1 MADKEES
8 SVLFSLQ
15 ELMSLEEERIA
26 DEEAATEAASQAEQA
41 RLDAEARAQRE
52 AEEARIRAEEET
64 RRAEELRRREDEAR
78 VVAAAQA
85 EIDKAKAETDNK
97 ARLEQIA
104 QAQGHE
110 QKLAEIKQDKSKK
123 KLQIFLAVAAV
134 AILGI
139 AGGFIAY
146 QKKQTEETAK
156 KELAFQLELE
166 EAKKAADEQVQKL
179 ERELENNKD
188 ITDAERRKLKKQIE
202 DAKKAADKAGK
213 DKKSGSPRR
222 SGGRTG
228 GGSSKPKPKKPSGG
242 CAPGDPLCGGF

>member
-26 DEEAATEAASQAEQA
+26 DEEAASEAASQAEQS
-41 RLDAEARAQRE
+41 RLDAEARTQRE
-52 AEEARIRAEEET
+52 AEESRILAEEEL

-85 EIDKAKAETDNK
+85 ELDKAKAETDNK

-139 AGGFIAY
+139 AGGFFAY
-146 QKKQTEETAK
+146 QKQQAEETAK

-166 EAKKAADEQVQKL
+166 EAQKAADEQVKKL

-188 ITDAERRKLKKQIE
+188 ISDAERRKLKQQIE
-202 DAKKAADKAGK
+202 SAKKAADKAGK
-213 DKKSGSPRR
+213 EKKTGTSRRR
-222 SGGRTG
+222 SNSG
-228 GGSSKPKPKKPSGG
+228 GGGTKRPKPKPKGA